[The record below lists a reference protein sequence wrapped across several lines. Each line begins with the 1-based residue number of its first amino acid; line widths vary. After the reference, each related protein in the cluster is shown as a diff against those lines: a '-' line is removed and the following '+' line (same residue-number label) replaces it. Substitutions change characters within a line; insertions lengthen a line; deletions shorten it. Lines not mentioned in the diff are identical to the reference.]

1 MGLFTHLPHNVRG
14 FMEKHGERGSMEKRR
29 EEGGGSDEIIT
40 GEGCSD
46 SGKESRGEVVEWT
59 DEWMDE

>member
-14 FMEKHGERGSMEKRR
+14 FMEKHRERGSMGGV
-29 EEGGGSDEIIT
+29 GGGSEEMIT

-46 SGKESRGEVVEWT
+46 SGKVSRGEVNG
-59 DEWMDE
+59 

>member
-14 FMEKHGERGSMEKRR
+14 FMEKHGEQGSMEKRR
-29 EEGGGSDEIIT
+29 EEGRRRRGSDEIIT

-46 SGKESRGEVVEWT
+46 SGKERRGGGG
-59 DEWMDE
+59 MDR

>member
-14 FMEKHGERGSMEKRR
+14 FMEKHGRAREHGE
-29 EEGGGSDEIIT
+29 EEGGRGRGGSDEIIT

-46 SGKESRGEVVEWT
+46 SGKESRGEVVE
-59 DEWMDE
+59 